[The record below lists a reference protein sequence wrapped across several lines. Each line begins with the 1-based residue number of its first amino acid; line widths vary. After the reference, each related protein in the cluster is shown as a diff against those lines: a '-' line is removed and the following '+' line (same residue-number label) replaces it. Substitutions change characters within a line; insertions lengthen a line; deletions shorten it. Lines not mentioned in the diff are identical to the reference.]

1 MRKGEEGLGKI
12 VGERETHENTMF
24 VCICIRMS
32 EGVRVRSM
40 NGERDEKA
48 AWSEKDEQRGWM
60 RRRRACEPR
69 KRSSAAVGGGSGG
82 GGDGGVRGR
91 KRRKSRRRRN

>member
-24 VCICIRMS
+24 VCIHIRMS

-40 NGERDEKA
+40 NGERA
-48 AWSEKDEQRGWM
+48 T
-60 RRRRACEPR
+60 RRPL
-69 KRSSAAVGGGSGG
+69 G
-82 GGDGGVRGR
+82 
-91 KRRKSRRRRN
+91 RRKMNKEGG